1 MACNVYIQFHHC
13 SIRATRGQIA
23 PFPIVLLSAPR
34 TATHTGYTAEWP
46 ARQWTQWE
54 VANRVDQIYPMKNFN
69 EEHGFPIRTFGE
81 RVLQVEC
88 LAYVKTLRSQTIV
101 FQKSCK
107 NTSVAAVERMDGN
120 GRRDK
125 THHTGPPG
133 GLVFISRGRG
143 KLLKYFKGSNDC
155 QQQSLFSSI
164 HIEWY
169 LIFQDIFVLLFNR

>member
-46 ARQWTQWE
+46 ARQWTRWE

-88 LAYVKTLRSQTIV
+88 LAYVKTLRRESDYSFLEKLQEY
-101 FQKSCK
+101 QRGCCG
-107 NTSVAAVERMDGN
+107 EDGW
-120 GRRDK
+120 
-125 THHTGPPG
+125 
-133 GLVFISRGRG
+133 
-143 KLLKYFKGSNDC
+143 
-155 QQQSLFSSI
+155 
-164 HIEWY
+164 EWKEG
-169 LIFQDIFVLLFNR
+169 